1 MRLITAVIKPFKL
14 DDVKAA
20 LEQFGVK
27 GMTVSEASGY
37 GRQRGHTEVYRGAE
51 YQVELLPK
59 TRIEVLADDDA
70 VSDVVK
76 AIVDGARTGSIG
88 DGKVWVVAVE
98 QTLRIRTGEMGGDAL
113 LRQAPL
119 SWPGSGRLRS

>member
-1 MRLITAVIKPFKL
+1 MRLITAVVKPHRLDEIKE
-14 DDVKAA
+14 A
-20 LEQFGVK
+20 LQAFGVH
-27 GMTVSEASGY
+27 GLTVTEASGY

-113 LRQAPL
+113 
-119 SWPGSGRLRS
+119 